1 MSGHSKWATI
11 KRKKGALD
19 AARGRMFT
27 KAIKEI
33 TVAARSGGG
42 DPAGNP
48 RLRTAILAA
57 KAVNMPADNID
68 RAIKKGTGQLEGVS
82 YEEIVYE
89 AYAPHG
95 VAMMIESTTDNRNRT
110 TGELRHILT
119 KYGGNLAEPG
129 AVGWNFNQ
137 KGVIVVDAARI
148 DEDTLMNEALEAGAE
163 DVSNEGDFF
172 EVVTPMADFHVVN
185 EKLQAKGVPVES
197 AGLQRVPN
205 TTVPLGEKEAATVL
219 KVVELL
225 EENDDVQK
233 VFANFDISDEV
244 LAKLSA
250 E

>member
-33 TVAARSGGG
+33 TIAARVGGG

-57 KAVNMPADNID
+57 KGVNMPADNIE
-68 RAIKKGTGQLEGVS
+68 RAIKKGTGQLEGVN
-82 YEEIVYE
+82 YEEILYE

-95 VAMMIESTTDNRNRT
+95 VAVMIESTTDNRNRT

-119 KYGGNLAEPG
+119 KVGGNLAEPG

-137 KGVIVVDAARI
+137 KGVITVDASRI
-148 DEDTLMNEALEAGAE
+148 DEDTLMGEALDAGAE
-163 DVSNEGDFF
+163 DVTREGDFF
-172 EVVTPMADFHVVN
+172 EVITSLGDFHSVN
-185 EKLQAKGVPVES
+185 EALQGKGIPVDS
-197 AGLQRVPN
+197 ASLQRLPN
-205 TTVPLGEKEAATVL
+205 TTVPLGEKEASTVL
-219 KVVELL
+219 KVMEAL
-225 EENDDVQK
+225 EEHDDVQK

-244 LAKLSA
+244 MAKLSA
-250 E
+250 

>member
-11 KRKKGALD
+11 KRKKAAID
-19 AARGRMFT
+19 AARGRGFT

-33 TVAARSGGG
+33 TIAARQGGG

-48 RLRTAILAA
+48 RLRTAIAAA

-95 VAMMIESTTDNRNRT
+95 VALMIESTTDNRNRT
-110 TGELRHILT
+110 TGELRHILS
-119 KYGGNLAEPG
+119 KHGGNLAEPG
-129 AVGWNFNQ
+129 AVGWNFAQ
-137 KGVIVVDAARI
+137 KGVIAIDASRAG
-148 DEDTLMNEALEAGAE
+148 EDAVMTEALDAGAE
-163 DVSNEGDFF
+163 DIRNEG
-172 EVVTPMADFHVVN
+172 EVYEVITTLGDFHVVR
-185 EKLQAKGVPVES
+185 EKLEAKGLPIEEAS
-197 AGLQRVPN
+197 IQRLPN
-205 TTVPLGEKEAATVL
+205 TTVTLGDKEAASVL

-225 EENDDVQK
+225 EEHDDVQK
-233 VFANFDISDEV
+233 VFGNFDIPDEV
-244 LAKLSA
+244 MARLS

>member
-33 TVAARSGGG
+33 TVAARAGGG
-42 DPAGNP
+42 DPDGNP

-68 RAIKKGTGQLEGVS
+68 RAIKKGTGQLEGVN

-95 VAMMIESTTDNRNRT
+95 VALMIESTTDNRNRT

-119 KYGGNLAEPG
+119 KHGGNLAEPG
-129 AVGWNFNQ
+129 AVGWNFTQ
-137 KGVIVVDAARI
+137 KGVIVVDATKI
-148 DEDTLMNEALEAGAE
+148 DEDTLMTEALEAGAE
-163 DVSNEGDFF
+163 DVTNEGDFF
-172 EVVTPMADFHVVN
+172 EVVTPLSDFHSVA
-185 EKLQAKGVPVES
+185 EALRGKGIPVDS
-197 AGLQRVPN
+197 ASLQRIPG
-205 TTVPLGEKEAATVL
+205 TTVPLGEKEAASVL
-219 KVVELL
+219 KVMELI

-233 VFANFDISDEV
+233 VFANFDIPDEV
-244 LAKLSA
+244 MAKLA

>member
-33 TVAARSGGG
+33 TVAARQGGG

-82 YEEIVYE
+82 YEELVYE

-95 VAMMIESTTDNRNRT
+95 VALMIESLTDNRNRCA
-110 TGELRHILT
+110 GEIRHILS
-119 KYGGNLAEPG
+119 KHGGSLAEPG
-129 AVGWNFNQ
+129 AVGWNFVQ
-137 KGVIVVDAARI
+137 KGVILVDVTRV
-148 DEDTLMNEALEAGAE
+148 DEDTLMAEALDAGAE
-163 DVSNEGDFF
+163 DVRNEGEFF
-172 EVVTPMADFHVVN
+172 EVITPMGDLHFVN
-185 EKLQAKGVPVES
+185 EKLQAKGVPTES
-197 AGLQRVPN
+197 ASLQRLPN
-205 TTVPLGEKEAATVL
+205 TTVALGEKEAASVF
-219 KVVELL
+219 KVIEFL

-244 LAKLSA
+244 MAKLAA

>member
-33 TVAARSGGG
+33 TIAARIGGG
-42 DPAGNP
+42 DPDGNP

-57 KAVNMPADNID
+57 KSVNMPADNIE
-68 RAIKKGTGQLEGVS
+68 RAIKKGTGQLEGVN

-95 VAMMIESTTDNRNRT
+95 VALMIESTTDNRNRT

-119 KYGGNLAEPG
+119 KVGGNLAEPG
-129 AVGWNFNQ
+129 AVGWNFVQ
-137 KGVIVVDAARI
+137 KGVIVVDASRVE
-148 DEDTLMNEALEAGAE
+148 EDALMTEALEAGAE
-163 DVSNEGDFF
+163 DVRNEGDFY
-172 EVVTPMADFHVVN
+172 EVITSLGDFHTVT
-185 EKLQAKGVPVES
+185 EALQTRKIPVES
-197 AGLQRVPN
+197 ATLQRLPN
-205 TTVPLGEKEAATVL
+205 TTVPLNEKEAATVL
-219 KVVELL
+219 RVMESI

-233 VFANFDISDEV
+233 VFANFDIPDEV
-244 LAKLSA
+244 MAKLMA
-250 E
+250 

>member
-33 TVAARSGGG
+33 TIAARVGGG

-57 KAVNMPADNID
+57 KGVNMPADNID
-68 RAIKKGTGQLEGVS
+68 RAIKKGTGQLEGVN
-82 YEEIVYE
+82 YEDILYE

-95 VAMMIESTTDNRNRT
+95 VALMIESTTDNRNRT

-119 KYGGNLAEPG
+119 KVGGNLAEPG
-129 AVGWNFNQ
+129 AVGWNFHQ
-137 KGVIVVDAARI
+137 KGVITIEAARV
-148 DEDTLMNEALEAGAE
+148 DEDTLMTEALDAGAE
-163 DVSNEGDFF
+163 DVRNEGEFY
-172 EVVTPMADFHVVN
+172 EVITTLADFHTVH
-185 EKLQAKGVPVES
+185 EALLARGIPVES
-197 AGLQRVPN
+197 AGMQRIPG

-219 KVVELL
+219 KVMEAL
-225 EENDDVQK
+225 EEHDDVQK

-244 LAKLSA
+244 MARLTV
-250 E
+250 